1 MISIK
6 NFKTNIMEAARILL
20 KRLETLQGIHE
31 ISATTEHAIKE
42 YQEWEPYIP
51 THFIYSFF
59 TFNTLYNI
67 DWKLSL
73 ERRNLYNF
81 NSAPTEENKY
91 DLYLDFCCNEK
102 EDDFLIE
109 YKDFFIRYVTANFSP
124 DYILEELKK
133 IQLDRKYSRGGIKR
147 QKQIDDF
154 ITACEKCLKGNC
166 LSKDILKCI
175 IDFIY
180 KIRCNLFHGV
190 KTMQDLQSEHQ
201 QIRLNIYSTFIVAI
215 NQMVFSYLECLRGD
229 NITEGFD
236 RLLKRLEWNPTLS
249 SHRSNHRFEI
259 EEEE

>member
-1 MISIK
+1 MK
-6 NFKTNIMEAARILL
+6 RNQAKDLLRKTDLLSYIHGESAR
-20 KRLETLQGIHE
+20 K
-31 ISATTEHAIKE
+31 EHAIM
-42 YQEWEPYIP
+42 QGNEWEPYIP
-51 THFIYSFF
+51 TRFIYSFF

-81 NSAPTEENKY
+81 NSAPTEGDKY
-91 DLYLDFCCNEK
+91 TKYLDFCCNEE

-124 DYILEELKK
+124 DFILEELKK
-133 IQLDRKYSRGGIKR
+133 IQLDRKYSRGGINEQGK
-147 QKQIDDF
+147 IDDF

-215 NQMVFSYLECLRGD
+215 NQMVFSYLEYLRGD
-229 NITEGFD
+229 DITEGFD
-236 RLLKRLEWNPTLS
+236 SLLKRLEWNPTLS